1 MINDGINNVPDNTL
15 CALVYGKDK
24 SVKAI
29 KDLKGD
35 IRRDWF
41 SDLFYFC
48 LPITFANQIGFAVI
62 SLFDFSVIWDG
73 GKEVDSVFIESNS
86 LINEEIYNSGDHVYG
101 NDKQKVSSFFGHGTF
116 SIFNDFILRTP
127 NNVNLMF
134 TQAPNYFIPGVS
146 PMTAILETDN
156 LTRDFAMTFKIT
168 VPNIKIDIKSGDV
181 LAVLIPMQ
189 RGFPD
194 SFELKNAEDL
204 FDIKVLS
211 DSVKVAH
218 EHEKVAREIFEKK
231 GFYGKTEEDDEKKIG
246 IYYKGYDPYGKKFN
260 SHQKKPGHIILGEE

>member
-1 MINDGINNVPDNTL
+1 MINDGLNNVPDKTI
-15 CALVYGKDK
+15 CVLVYGKDK
-24 SVKAI
+24 SIQAI

-48 LPITFANQIGFAVI
+48 LPVTFANQVGFAVT

-73 GKEVDSVFIESNS
+73 GNEIDSVVIESDNI
-86 LINEEIYNSGDHVYG
+86 INDDIYNSKNNVYG
-101 NDKQKVSSFFGHGTF
+101 IDKQKVSSFFGNGTF
-116 SIFNDFILRTP
+116 SLFNDFILRTP
-127 NNVNLMF
+127 DSVNLMF

-146 PMTAILETDN
+146 PMTAIVETDN

-168 VPNIKIDIKSGDV
+168 VPNIKINIKAGDV

-211 DSVKVAH
+211 DSVMAAH
-218 EHEKVAREIFEKK
+218 EHEKVAREIFNKK
-231 GFYGKTEEDDEKKIG
+231 GFFGKTEKSDDKKIG

-260 SHQKKPGHIILGEE
+260 SHQKKPGNIILGEK